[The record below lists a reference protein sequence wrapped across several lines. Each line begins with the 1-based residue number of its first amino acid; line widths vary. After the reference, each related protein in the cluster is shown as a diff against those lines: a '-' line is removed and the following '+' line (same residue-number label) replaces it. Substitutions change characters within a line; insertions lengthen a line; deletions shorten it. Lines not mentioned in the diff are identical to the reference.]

1 MGGRFAQ
8 LAERFEKTY
17 QETSNT
23 VAAHSSPISYDEAKK
38 VTIVPES
45 FMTPVDKGSSIQVFV
60 NREEEL
66 KLIEDAL
73 DILCGGR
80 LLLRTPIIEFYGV
93 EGIGKTTLLNE
104 IKEKCDNKH
113 VSCVWEDLASS
124 SSNHFLNTVEQL
136 VNEKEPVVLILDSL
150 DRADEKWL
158 LTITEWLGELM
169 DNSNFFVILASRKRE
184 RFDNNTSIVRKLT
197 IRHLKP
203 FNRENCDKYVHS
215 EGVSDTE
222 IMEEF
227 YRWTRGYPLAMQVMA
242 EFLSTTD
249 FHIGNMQDQAQFIA
263 IMAEK
268 VIDERLLRQVENAS
282 WYRMMLS
289 LFSVPRRFNLVIM
302 QEIIEQIAPQESYQ
316 NRLAYIGLPNKINQA
331 TYVLNWD
338 TQRGGYYVD
347 ASIRNIFLLEMKIT
361 KHQQYVDIHRFL
373 ARINER
379 LFGEVT
385 GLDRV
390 RYLLE
395 YFYHIASSEE
405 EIDLPLLLTQHIEQ
419 LLQDKLETSLE
430 QFKDEFSQDEELQ
443 EVLGSH
449 TSLVLS
455 LLRQN
460 EMPQNGD

>member
-1 MGGRFAQ
+1 M
-8 LAERFEKTY
+8 
-17 QETSNT
+17 
-23 VAAHSSPISYDEAKK
+23 H
-38 VTIVPES
+38 
-45 FMTPVDKGSSIQVFV
+45 MFV

-113 VSCVWEDLASS
+113 VPCMWEDLAAS
-124 SSNHFLNTVEQL
+124 SSNHFLNTVQQL
-136 VNEKEPVVLILDSL
+136 VNEKEPEPVVLILDSL
-150 DRADEKWL
+150 DRADEQWL
-158 LTITEWLGELM
+158 LTITERLGELT

-184 RFDNNTSIVRKLT
+184 RFDNNTSITRKLT
-197 IRHLKP
+197 IHPLEP
-203 FNRENCDKYVHS
+203 LTRENCDKYLHS

-227 YRWTRGYPLAMQVMA
+227 YRWTRGFPLAMQVMA
-242 EFLSTTD
+242 EFLSNTD
-249 FHIGNMQDQAQFIA
+249 FSTKNMQDQVRLITILAK
-263 IMAEK
+263 K
-268 VIDERLLRQVENAS
+268 VIDERLLRQVEKAS

-289 LFSVPRRFNLVIM
+289 LFSVPRRFNLAIM

-347 ASIRNIFLLEMKIT
+347 ASIRNIFLLEMKI
-361 KHQQYVDIHRFL
+361 KAHQDYVANHHLL
-373 ARINER
+373 AKINKR

-405 EIDLPLLLTQHIEQ
+405 NIDLQPLLTEHVEK
-419 LLQDKLETSLE
+419 LLQDGTGTSLE
-430 QFKDEFSQDEELQ
+430 QFNDEFSRDKELQ
-443 EVLGSH
+443 EVLGENN
-449 TSLVLS
+449 TSAVLS
-455 LLRQN
+455 LLQKIR
-460 EMPQNGD
+460 EAFERASITGVPQDGDKMQSLTLNDASQEG

>member
-1 MGGRFAQ
+1 M
-8 LAERFEKTY
+8 
-17 QETSNT
+17 
-23 VAAHSSPISYDEAKK
+23 H
-38 VTIVPES
+38 
-45 FMTPVDKGSSIQVFV
+45 MFV

-113 VSCVWEDLASS
+113 VSCVWEDLAAS
-124 SSNHFLNTVEQL
+124 SSNHFLNTVQQL
-136 VNEKEPVVLILDSL
+136 VNEKEPEPVVLILDSL
-150 DRADEKWL
+150 DRADEQWL
-158 LTITEWLGELM
+158 LTITEWLGELT

-184 RFDNNTSIVRKLT
+184 WFDNNTSIVRKLT
-197 IRHLKP
+197 IRHLEP
-203 FNRENCDKYVHS
+203 FNRENCDKYLHS
-215 EGVSDTE
+215 EGINSSE
-222 IMEEF
+222 IIKEF
-227 YRWTRGYPLAMQVMA
+227 YQWTRGYPLAMQVMA
-242 EFLSTTD
+242 EFLSTAD

-302 QEIIEQIAPQESYQ
+302 QEIIEQFAPQEGYQ
-316 NRLAYIGLPNKINQA
+316 NRLAYIPLPNKINQA

-347 ASIRNIFLLEMKIT
+347 ASIRNIFLLEMKI
-361 KHQQYVDIHRFL
+361 KAHKDYVANHLLL
-373 ARINER
+373 AKINKR

-395 YFYHIASSEE
+395 YFYHIAISEE
-405 EIDLPLLLTQHIEQ
+405 NIDLQPLLTEHVEK
-419 LLQDKLETSLE
+419 LLQDETGTSLE
-430 QFKDEFSQDEELQ
+430 QFNDEFSRDKELQ
-443 EVLGSH
+443 EVLGENN
-449 TSLVLS
+449 TSAVIS
-455 LLRQN
+455 LLQKIR
-460 EMPQNGD
+460 EALERKSATGISQNGDKMQSLTLNDASQEG